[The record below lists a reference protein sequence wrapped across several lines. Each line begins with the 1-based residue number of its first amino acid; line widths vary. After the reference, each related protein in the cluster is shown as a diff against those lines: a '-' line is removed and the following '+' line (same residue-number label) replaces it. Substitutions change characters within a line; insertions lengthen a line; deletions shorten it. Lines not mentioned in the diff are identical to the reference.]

1 MSDSDEEKE
10 LRKRLEEENQKEEKR
25 KEDIQKLF
33 KDFKTEI
40 EKRQVSSSENFDKSI
55 LTYSSWAL
63 GVSIAFLKD
72 FIPITVANFS
82 CLLYQ
87 SWILFA
93 FSIAATTISF
103 LLSYKGLELSLSY
116 AEKYFL
122 DENHDYLNKDNI
134 YNKIVKKLNW
144 ASGVA
149 FIFGLIFTLI
159 FVMSNL
165 EKSIMEK
172 KSGFAQDGLP
182 ANLMTKI
189 MPQGGDLTKGLNV
202 PTMQQIPKPNT
213 QPAPPQPNSPQ
224 PAQPK

>member
-1 MSDSDEEKE
+1 MSDADDE
-10 LRKRLEEENQKEEKR
+10 RKRLEEEEKKR
-25 KEDIQKLF
+25 KEEIQKLF

-63 GVSIAFLKD
+63 GISIAFLKD
-72 FIPITVANFS
+72 FIPVTVASFA

-87 SWILFA
+87 SWVLFT

-103 LLSYKGLELSLSY
+103 LLSYKGLELSLSH
-116 AEKYFL
+116 AVKYYL
-122 DENHDYLNKDNI
+122 EENEDYCNKDNV
-134 YNKIVKKLNW
+134 YNKIVKNLNW
-144 ASGVA
+144 ASGA
-149 FIFGLIFTLI
+149 SFILGLLFTLI

-165 EKSIMEK
+165 EKSVMEK

-182 ANLMTKI
+182 VNLMTKV
-189 MPQGGDLTKGLNV
+189 MPQGGDLQKGLNT
-202 PTMQQIPKPNT
+202 PTMQQIPKPT
-213 QPAPPQPNSPQ
+213 AQPAPAQPSSPP

>member
-1 MSDSDEEKE
+1 MNDADDE
-10 LRKRLEEENQKEEKR
+10 RKRLEEDEKKR
-25 KEDIQKLF
+25 KEYKDEIQKLF
-33 KDFKTEI
+33 KDFKTET

-63 GVSIAFLKD
+63 GISIAFLKD
-72 FIPITVANFS
+72 FIPITVANVP

-87 SWILFA
+87 SWILFT

-103 LLSYKGLELSLSY
+103 LLSYKGLELSLSH
-116 AEKYFL
+116 AVKYYL
-122 DENHDYLNKDNI
+122 EENPDYFNKDNI
-134 YNKIVKKLNW
+134 YNKIVKNLNW
-144 ASGVA
+144 ASGA
-149 FIFGLIFTLI
+149 SFILGLLFTLI

-182 ANLMTKI
+182 TSLMTKV

-202 PTMQQIPKPNT
+202 PTMQQIPKPT
-213 QPAPPQPNSPQ
+213 AQPVPAQPSSPP